1 MAIITK
7 ASYYSPRSKTDR
19 LYFDIRNNFDR
30 HPDLRD
36 VDGVGNEDAVSQ
48 SIKNLL
54 FTNPGERLFQPDLGS
69 DINRTLFEN
78 ISAET
83 ESLIRTYV
91 ETTIKNYEPRADL
104 IEVLV
109 TAIPEMNTYSVTI
122 VFGVVNRTE
131 PVVLELLLS
140 RVR

>member
-7 ASYYSPRSKTDR
+7 ASYYSPRSKADV
-19 LYFDIRNNFDR
+19 LYFDMRNSFDR
-30 HPDLRD
+30 HPNLKD
-36 VDGVGNEDAVSQ
+36 VDGFGNEDAVSQ

-104 IEVLV
+104 IEVIV

-122 VFGVVNRTE
+122 VFGVVNRTD